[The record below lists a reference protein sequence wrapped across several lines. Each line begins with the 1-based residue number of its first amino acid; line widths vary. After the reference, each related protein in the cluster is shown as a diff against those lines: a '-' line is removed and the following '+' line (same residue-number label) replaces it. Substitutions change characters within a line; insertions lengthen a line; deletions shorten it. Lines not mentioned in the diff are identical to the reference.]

1 MNDKVMIETLID
13 NLKEDVGLLEQVEEQ
28 LGPLEMQKRDISTR
42 IKEHQRDA
50 GVLIKYADENDREQL
65 EELGFVIPSSI
76 TGLNDV
82 ATIALEAIIKSKDRK
97 LTNDALYKA
106 YEKLA
111 KEEEEEVVTYT
122 EFNIK
127 CRPLFNSQKLIR
139 EKGKDPKSS
148 RDDMILLN
156 SKGTE
161 TKK

>member
-1 MNDKVMIETLID
+1 MNDKVMIETLIN
-13 NLKEDVGLLEQVEEQ
+13 NLKEDVDLLEQVEEQ
-28 LGPLEMQKRDISTR
+28 LSPLEVQKREISTR

-76 TGLNDV
+76 TGLNEI
-82 ATIALEAIIKSKDRK
+82 ATIALEAIIKSKDKK
-97 LTNDALYKA
+97 LTNDVLYKT
-106 YEKLA
+106 YEKIA
-111 KEEEEEVVTYT
+111 KDQGEEVVNYT

-127 CRPLFNSQKLIR
+127 CRPLFNSQKLKR

-156 SKGTE
+156 RMITE
-161 TKK
+161 PKK